1 MQQALQFID
10 PAQLARIKD
19 LELLARTVVEGFM
32 TGLHR
37 SPRSG
42 VSIEF
47 AQYRPYAQGDDLRFV
62 DWKLY
67 GRTDRLYV
75 KEFQDETNMRCSLLL
90 DCSGS
95 MDYGSGEVTKFDYAR
110 MLIAC
115 LGAILNSQKD
125 EFGFIGYHE
134 RLAVHLPQRSDR
146 LHLRRLLVELE
157 NLAPAH
163 SGDTAGTLRFVGDI
177 LPPRGMVVLVSD
189 LLHPLEAMIDHL
201 RSLRARRH
209 DVIVFQISDIAE
221 QTFPFERSATFIDA
235 EDAKERFAIP
245 ELVREQYLENRRKH
259 LELIR
264 RECLAAE
271 IDLQEFTTNEPLDR
285 ALMYFMHHRS
295 VGLQTNSSSR
305 NRRGRGGR

>member
-1 MQQALQFID
+1 MQQTLQLID
-10 PAQLARIKD
+10 PTQLARIKD

-32 TGLHR
+32 AGLHR

-47 AQYRPYAQGDDLRFV
+47 AQYRPYVQGDDLRYV

-95 MDYGSGEVTKFDYAR
+95 MDYASGAVTKFQYAR
-110 MLIAC
+110 MLVAC
-115 LGAILNSQKD
+115 LATILSQQKD
-125 EFGFIGYHE
+125 EYGLIAYHE
-134 RLAVHLPQRSDR
+134 RLVTHIPQRSDR
-146 LHLRRLLVELE
+146 LHLRRVLVELE
-157 NLAPAH
+157 NLMP
-163 SGDTAGTLRFVGDI
+163 SSSTDTAGTLRFVGDI
-177 LPPRGMVVLVSD
+177 LAPRGIVVLVSD
-189 LLHPLEAMIDHL
+189 LLHPVEEMIDHL

-209 DVIVFQISDIAE
+209 DVIVFQISDVAE

-235 EDAKERFAIP
+235 ENMAERFAIP
-245 ELVREQYLENRRKH
+245 EIVREEYLENRRKH
-259 LELIR
+259 FEMMR

-271 IDLQEFTTNEPLDR
+271 IDLQEFSTSEALDR
-285 ALMYFMHHRS
+285 ALTYFMRHRS
-295 VGLQTNSSSR
+295 RGLQTSSHSS
-305 NRRGRGGR
+305 RRGRGGGR